1 MLLDETTLKV
11 DEHRSLRGYGCLKRF
26 YNKGDAIQCKAE
38 VQMKPERCYHVYL
51 YPKRM
56 FFYLPL
62 TKAYSESE
70 YQSSP
75 SFRDKLYLLLVK
87 SVTTRVQ
94 NWYLVYTG
102 EVALCATESLIAP
115 FKTGPAQMAK
125 KILFGWPSSVEFW
138 EHFLLSQRK
147 SWIYPNLHWSW
158 KPMGNTSRGTGGVWR
173 L

>member
-1 MLLDETTLKV
+1 ML
-11 DEHRSLRGYGCLKRF
+11 
-26 YNKGDAIQCKAE
+26 YNAKQRCRWSQKDAIMYICI
-38 VQMKPERCYHVYL
+38 
-51 YPKRM
+51 PKGW
-56 FFYLPL
+56 FLSSPH
-62 TKAYSESE
+62 KGIEWE
-70 YQSSP
+70 WIPQSSP
-75 SFRDKLYLLLVK
+75 SFRDKLYSLLVK

-115 FKTGPAQMAK
+115 FKTGPVQMAK

-158 KPMGNTSRGTGGVWR
+158 KPMGNTSRGTGSVWR